1 MKQYPS
7 IPKKPVGE
15 STVFWAFDKIDG
27 SNIRAEWTKKKGF
40 CKFGSRHRLLG
51 TDQGVLAKAEPLAKL
66 QEDKF
71 SFYFK
76 KMRIDKATVF
86 FEFHGPNS
94 FAGNHLETDEHQ
106 LSLIDVDIAGNGLI
120 DPKDFNEI
128 FEMAEFNTAKLLYIG
143 PIDEVFVKQVRN
155 GTLKGMTFEGVVCK
169 ARRNKRFEEATMFKI
184 KNDAW
189 ITKVKSS
196 FDPSLWE
203 TLL

>member
-1 MKQYPS
+1 MKSYPS
-7 IPKKPVGE
+7 IPKKSTGE

-66 QEDKF
+66 KEDKF

-76 KMRIDKATVF
+76 KMKIEKATVF

-106 LSLIDVDIAGNGLI
+106 LSLIDIDVVGHGLM
-120 DPKDFNEI
+120 DPKDF
-128 FEMAEFNTAKLLYIG
+128 FESFGMTDFDAAKLLYTG
-143 PIDEVFVKQVRN
+143 PIDEVFIQQVKN
-155 GTLKGMTFEGVVCK
+155 GTLQGMTFEGVVCK

-189 ITKVKSS
+189 IAKVKSS
-196 FDPSLWE
+196 FDPALWE